1 MIWHEKALFA
11 KAPQPTPA
19 SLGGT
24 HRGPISQTAEIS
36 LLGAAFFKGKLGS
49 ENRPQ
54 RQCGLAQDPSAC
66 LVLTNSSAP
75 HRAKEGLGSLWLRG
89 HCCLAGGLG
98 SWKPTPSVFSFAEK
112 ADLA

>member
-49 ENRPQ
+49 GHKPQ
-54 RQCGLAQDPSAC
+54 PHCVFAQESNTC
-66 LVLTNSSAP
+66 LFLP
-75 HRAKEGLGSLWLRG
+75 
-89 HCCLAGGLG
+89 
-98 SWKPTPSVFSFAEK
+98 
-112 ADLA
+112 